1 MVWAVKT
8 ETRGLDPHQ
17 FDYDYD
23 QKPQRASL
31 EPLMEYKVMP
41 DRSVKIVGV
50 LAESW
55 KGSPDA
61 KVWTFHLRKG
71 IKFHDNTPWNA
82 QAAKWNFERLFAL
95 NKVPATRI
103 PQNAWP
109 EKGGIEAVD
118 DLTLRIT
125 LKNPFAPFIETL
137 VKKYMISP
145 AAAKA
150 NEKNNDW
157 GQAWCNE
164 NMVGTG
170 PYLMEKWVKGQYV
183 SFKQYPAYWG
193 GWAGKHAQ
201 RIILRYVPEAATHR
215 LLLTKGDVDLSEK
228 IELDDLDQIAK
239 VPGVVVEQHRVP
251 RLIHLYMIQQG
262 PFKDVRVRKAMAHA
276 FDYGAFINGV
286 WKGRASKP
294 LSPLPSAVWAF
305 APQQEVK
312 QDLSLAKKLL
322 AEAGYPQGGFTV
334 TIYILSSYGWFQPRE
349 AQILQADLKKLGI
362 ESKIIDIPDA
372 GAFISAIKKPDVGQ
386 AFYAWTFANAYDDP
400 EDNLRRSYR
409 SDGSLNFFGYKNP
422 QLDELIDRGAIIID
436 QKERLRIYKEIQKR
450 VWEDYPGIFTAEEQW
465 FITRRD
471 TLHGYDFYPFVINM
485 SPNWYLMWVSGKTP

>member
-1 MVWAVKT
+1 
-8 ETRGLDPHQ
+8 
-17 FDYDYD
+17 
-23 QKPQRASL
+23 
-31 EPLMEYKVMP
+31 MEYTVMP

-55 KGSPDA
+55 KGSADA
-61 KVWTFHLRKG
+61 KVWTFQLRKG
-71 IKFHDNTPWNA
+71 IKFQDNTPWNA

-170 PYLMEKWVKGQYV
+170 PYLLEKWVKGQYV
-183 SFKQYPAYWG
+183 GFKQNPTYWG

-228 IELDDLDQIAK
+228 IELDDLDDVAK

-276 FDYGAFINGV
+276 FDYSAFINGV
-286 WKGRASKP
+286 WKGRASKS

-305 APQQEVK
+305 APQAEIK
-312 QDLSLAKKLL
+312 QDLNLAKKLL
-322 AEAGYPQGGFTV
+322 TEAGYPAGSFTV

-362 ESKIIDIPDA
+362 ESKIQDIPDA
-372 GAFISAIKKPDVGQ
+372 GAFISAIKKPDVGP

-422 QLDELIDRGAIIID
+422 QLDTLIDKGAIIID
-436 QKERLRIYKEIQKR
+436 QKERLGIYKEIQKR
-450 VWEDYPGIFTAEEQW
+450 VWEDYPALFTAEEQW

-485 SPNWYLMWVSGKTP
+485 SPNWYLMWVSDKTP